1 MVMTVECS
9 KLKVMNILDE
19 FKIFSM
25 ENIPM
30 AWEKISNLYFTTKN
44 WNTTVKQFLEGKFD
58 GIESLLIYPVLL
70 MLYCVH
76 LVTRPG

>member
-1 MVMTVECS
+1 MFKAQSNEYS
-9 KLKVMNILDE
+9 WWIQNI
-19 FKIFSM
+19 SM